1 MSQDDI
7 DASEAPLMDHLME
20 LRSRLVWSVDWLC
33 CCVSRQVLFFF
44 RHIPLVGEAV

>member
-20 LRSRLVWSVDWLC
+20 LRSRLVKSVIG
-33 CCVSRQVLFFF
+33 F
-44 RHIPLVGEAV
+44 AVAFLAGSIFLQTYSTGW